1 MIDFD
6 DYLESLDDDFEDTH
20 EISEQ
25 MESEYSG
32 IEGNEFAVPDI
43 PDGDASEFSRV
54 MAAET
59 IGEPI
64 NTLDANFPTESITYG
79 EGYWATEL
87 FDAKS
92 LITASVQPEDVIGD
106 PWAYL
111 QYWRMQ
117 PEPGFGATTCQNF
130 ILSEQL
136 AEGISDEQLSAM
148 ATDAGWQVVGAGTPI
163 ASIGNLLEFGGLE
176 VEYDQSA
183 TLDDLAQQL
192 AEGRTVIAAVSTTKL
207 WAPSAD
213 DDNLGDYQGIPG
225 QQALGAVQVIGID
238 RADAQ
243 NPVVILN
250 DPGLQNGSGIMIS
263 AEAFIDAWN
272 ESGGYMVSAT
282 GAGAESS
289 PLLAGGYNKWGYWQ
303 YDDGTW
309 EEDFKWGHYYNY

>member
-6 DYLESLDDDFEDTH
+6 DYLELLDDDFEDTH
-20 EISEQ
+20 EIAEQ
-25 MESEYSG
+25 MESEYGG

-43 PDGDASEFSRV
+43 PDGDASEFSRA

-64 NTLDANFPTESITYG
+64 NTQDANFPTESISYG
-79 EGYWATEL
+79 EGYWAIEL
-87 FDAKS
+87 SDAKS
-92 LITASVQPEDVIGD
+92 LITANVQPEDVIGD
-106 PWAYL
+106 PWAHL

-117 PEPGFGATTCQNF
+117 PEPGAGTTTCQNF
-130 ILSEQL
+130 ILSEQIV
-136 AEGISDEQLSAM
+136 AGISDVQLSTM
-148 ATDAGWQVVGAGTPI
+148 AIDAGWQIVGAGTPF
-163 ASIGNLLEFGGLE
+163 SDIGNLLEFGGLE
-176 VEYDQSA
+176 IEYDQSA

-192 AEGRTVIAAVSTTKL
+192 AEGRTVIAAVSTTRL

-213 DDNLGDYQGIPG
+213 DDNLGDYPGIPG
-225 QQALGAVQVIGID
+225 QQALGVVQVIGID

-250 DPGLQNGSGIMIS
+250 DPGLQNGSGIMIP
-263 AEAFIDAWN
+263 ADDFFNAWN
-272 ESGGYMVSAT
+272 ESGCYTASVT
-282 GAGAESS
+282 GTISESS
-289 PLLAGGYNKWGYWQ
+289 PLLAGGYNKWGHWQ